1 MLYRIGFLGLVT
13 GLLAGCL
20 DEGRIWKPDSTG
32 TGGGGGSGGG
42 ATSGAGGDEGTSA
55 PVDDASSPICDA
67 LDECGTYD
75 SGCSGCAVRGQCL
88 EVYQNCDE
96 SCATYNKCLD
106 SCGGN
111 VACKQSC
118 KDDNPSGAE
127 RYTALITCLVCQACP
142 TSCSVFKSTVCAP

>member
-13 GLLAGCL
+13 WLLAGCL
-20 DEGRIWKPDSTG
+20 DEGPIWRPDRSG
-32 TGGGGGSGGG
+32 TGGGGGAGSAGVGG
-42 ATSGAGGDEGTSA
+42 SEGTPSNE
-55 PVDDASSPICDA
+55 DDASSPFCDELA
-67 LDECGTYD
+67 VCGTYD

-88 EVYQNCDE
+88 EVYLSCDE

-106 SCGGN
+106 SCGGD

-127 RYTALITCLVCQACP
+127 RYAALITCLVCHACP
-142 TSCSVFKSTVCAP
+142 TSCSAFKSTVCAP